1 MILLK
6 NDKVAKFLG
15 MTKPQMY
22 KLMTV
27 DGLPIGL
34 VSRNPFY
41 NKYFVYKD
49 MLEKVIGRELT
60 ENEVEEMRKRKDD

>member
-15 MTKPQMY
+15 MALPQMH
-22 KLMTV
+22 KMMQKGCLN
-27 DGLPIGL
+27 IG
-34 VSRNPFY
+34 VFGKANINYRHY
-41 NKYFVYKD
+41 VYKD

-60 ENEVEEMRKRKDD
+60 ENELDEMRK